1 MVDLKIRTKDFAL
14 QIIQLYGKLPNNNIA
29 QILGK
34 QMLRS
39 GTSVGANFREAVRA
53 RSKEE
58 FIAKTNLSLQ
68 ELEET
73 EYWLE
78 LISESSQIKIPEI
91 NTMIKETN
99 ELIAIFVTIIKNT
112 KKLLRKK

>member
-14 QIIQLYGKLPNNNIA
+14 QIIQLYSKLPKNNVA

-39 GTSVGANFREAVRA
+39 GTSVGANFREATRS

-58 FIAKTNLSLQ
+58 FISKANISLQ

-73 EYWLE
+73 GYWLE
-78 LISESSQIKIPEI
+78 LISESCRCELSEI
-91 NTMIKETN
+91 GVAIKENN
-99 ELIAIFVTIIKNT
+99 ELTAIFVTIIKNT